1 MVIYLKKIAIF
12 SLILFIIDQIV
23 KLIVSFNVELNSSI
37 CVIKNFFYI
46 SHVHNFGAAFSIFY
60 GGRIFLILISII
72 ALVCLYNFLLKNK
85 EFRNLEIV
93 SYSMLIGGILGNL
106 FDRIFYGYVID
117 YLDFYIFNYNYPV
130 FNIADMCIVI
140 SVCLLIIDMFRGGK
154 NESNSWWGWF

>member
-1 MVIYLKKIAIF
+1 MCLKKIVSL

-23 KLIVSFNVELNSSI
+23 KLIVSFNVDLNSSI

-46 SHVHNFGAAFSIFY
+46 SHVHNFGAAFSILY
-60 GGRIFLILISII
+60 GGRIFFIVISII
-72 ALVCLYNFLLKNK
+72 ALVCLYKFLLKNK
-85 EFRNLEIV
+85 EFNISEIV

-130 FNIADMCIVI
+130 FNIADMCIVF
-140 SVCLLIIDMFRGGK
+140 SVCLFVIDMFRGGK
-154 NESNSWWGWF
+154 NAVNS

>member
-1 MVIYLKKIAIF
+1 MKKIAFF

-23 KLIVSFNVELNSSI
+23 KLFISFNIDVNSSI

-46 SHVHNFGAAFSIFY
+46 SHVHNFGAAFSILY
-60 GGRIFLILISII
+60 GGRVFLIFISIV
-72 ALVCLYNFLLKNK
+72 ALVCLYKFLLKNK
-85 EFRNLEIV
+85 VFKNLEII

-117 YLDFYIFNYNYPV
+117 YLDFYIFDYNYPV

-140 SVCLLIIDMFRGGK
+140 SVCLLVIDMFRGGK
-154 NESNSWWGWF
+154 NEVSSRWVW